1 MTWTYRLTF
10 AIGLA
15 STLGALSGCLERDP
29 DFIKSDGGGDT
40 SADAGSE
47 SGSETSNGSTNG
59 DTTDGGG
66 TDTTDGGTT
75 DAGSTDTGTTDAG
88 TTDTGD
94 TDTGGTDT
102 TGGDGCQD
110 PTPTDCFGVC
120 VDTQTD
126 ADHCGEC
133 GNKCNPAQEQCVE
146 GMCVPN

>member
-1 MTWTYRLTF
+1 MSWMNRTTF
-10 AIGLA
+10 ALGLTV
-15 STLGALSGCLERDP
+15 TLGLLSGCLERDP
-29 DFIKSDGGGDT
+29 DFIKSDGGDAA
-40 SADAGSE
+40 ADAGTE
-47 SGSETSNGSTNG
+47 SGSETSSGTSNGE
-59 DTTDGGG
+59 TTDTGS

-75 DAGSTDTGTTDAG
+75 DTG

-102 TGGDGCQD
+102 GTTDTTGGDGCQE

-133 GNKCNPAQEQCVE
+133 GLKCNPAQEECVD
-146 GMCVPN
+146 GICVPK